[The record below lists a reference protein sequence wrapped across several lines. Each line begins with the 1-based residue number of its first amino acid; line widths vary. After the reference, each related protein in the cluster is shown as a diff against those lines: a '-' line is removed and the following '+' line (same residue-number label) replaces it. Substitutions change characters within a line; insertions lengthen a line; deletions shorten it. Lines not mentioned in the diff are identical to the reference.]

1 MGNDEPTYEVVSP
14 ESSIVLDATE
24 TTAPVVDLS
33 GMVVAELWDWRFRGD
48 DMFPIIERE
57 LAQQFAGIEFVGFE
71 EFGDMHT
78 AEEDAVQARALS
90 IIRERGAHAVISAV
104 GA

>member
-1 MGNDEPTYEVVSP
+1 MERDEPIYEVVSP
-14 ESSIVLDATE
+14 ECPIVLE
-24 TTAPVVDLS
+24 PTAITSPVGDLS

-57 LAQQFAGIEFVGFE
+57 LKSHFPGLEFIGYE
-71 EFGDMHT
+71 EFGDTHT
-78 AEEDAVQARALS
+78 AEEEAVQERALS
-90 IIRERGAHAVISAV
+90 IIRERGAQAVISAV